1 MGATGTRQGGLTL
14 STQQWAWVFV
24 LLFFV
29 LGDVVTTSVG
39 LSMTGI
45 AERNVVLR
53 PVVESFGVAGMLL
66 VKGSVV
72 GAGYLV
78 ARVLPRHQS
87 VAVPVGFLL
96 VGVTV
101 TGWNLMVIGS
111 SVLP

>member
-1 MGATGTRQGGLTL
+1 MGATRTRPAGLTL

-39 LSMTGI
+39 HSMAGI

-66 VKGSVV
+66 LKGSVV
-72 GAGYLV
+72 GGGYLI
-78 ARVLPRHQS
+78 A
-87 VAVPVGFLL
+87 GFLPKNQRVVVPTGFMI

-101 TGWNLMVIGS
+101 TGWNLMVIS
-111 SVLP
+111 HIVVS